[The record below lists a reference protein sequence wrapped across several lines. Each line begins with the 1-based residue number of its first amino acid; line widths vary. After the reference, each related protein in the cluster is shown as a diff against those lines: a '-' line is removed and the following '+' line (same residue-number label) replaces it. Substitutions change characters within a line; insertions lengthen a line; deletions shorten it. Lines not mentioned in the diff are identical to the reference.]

1 MWSRVGERTRS
12 LLAAGLRALGPPL
25 GADYYDRLEELL
37 LGADV
42 GPAMSSKLVHQVRA
56 RSPHT
61 IEEAREALVAAA
73 LSVMSLRPRA
83 LTLDPAPAC
92 ILLYGVNGAGK
103 TTTAAKLAHSL
114 AAQGRKPLIVAAD
127 TYRAAGIEQMVQW
140 AQRAGVP
147 SFAGAPGADPA
158 SVVFDGIQQARRLG
172 HDVVVAD
179 TAGRLQSQRN
189 LVQELAKIGRVT
201 AKAQEGCA
209 VESLLVLDA
218 TLGLASMTQA
228 RAFNEAVPMTGLVL
242 AKLDG
247 TAKGGAVIGIE
258 GELEVPVKLA
268 GVGETL
274 DDLAPFDSAAYI
286 RSLVED

>member
-42 GPAMSSKLVHQVRA
+42 GPSMASRLVHQVRA
-56 RSPHT
+56 RAPHT
-61 IEEAREALVAAA
+61 ADEAREALVATA
-73 LSVMSLRPRA
+73 LSVMSSRPRA

-103 TTTAAKLAHSL
+103 TTTAAKLAHLL
-114 AAQGRKPLIVAAD
+114 AKQGRKPLIVAAD

-140 AQRAGVP
+140 ALRAGVA

-172 HDVVVAD
+172 QGVVVAD

-189 LVQELAKIGRVT
+189 LLQELAKIGRVT
-201 AKAQEGCA
+201 VKAQDGRA

-228 RAFNEAVPMTGLVL
+228 RAFSDAVPMTGLVL

-258 GELEVPVKLA
+258 GEMGVPVKLA
-268 GVGETL
+268 GVGETI
-274 DDLAPFDSAAYI
+274 DDLAPFDPAAYI

>member
-25 GADYYDRLEELL
+25 GAEYYERLEELL

-42 GPAMSSKLVHQVRA
+42 GPAMASRLEQQVRA

-61 IEEAREALVAAA
+61 ADEAREALVAAA
-73 LSVMSLRPRA
+73 LSLLSSRPRV
-83 LTLDPAPAC
+83 LTVDPGPAC

-103 TTTAAKLAHSL
+103 TTTAAKLAHML
-114 AAQGRKPLIVAAD
+114 VKQGRKPLIVAAD
-127 TYRAAGIEQMVQW
+127 TYRAAGIEQMVEW
-140 AQRAGVP
+140 ARRASVP

-189 LVQELAKIGRVT
+189 LLQELAKIGRVT
-201 AKAQEGCA
+201 AKAQDGRA

-218 TLGLASMTQA
+218 TLGLASTTQA
-228 RAFNEAVPMTGLVL
+228 RAFNEAVPMSGLVL

-258 GELEVPVKLA
+258 GELGVPVKLA
-268 GVGETL
+268 GVGETV
-274 DDLAPFDSAAYI
+274 DDLAAFEPAAYI